1 MLIPEW
7 EEMQLFQLQAELD
20 PEDNPRLADEWL
32 TVEEAEELR
41 ARNQPRR
48 RVSQEANL
56 RENREDAP
64 CLPTATMATPPA
76 VPREP
81 PPDSGSILS
90 LQGSNQ
96 LL

>member
-41 ARNQPRR
+41 PAINLAEEVPGGQP
-48 RVSQEANL
+48 QGKC
-56 RENREDAP
+56 EDAP